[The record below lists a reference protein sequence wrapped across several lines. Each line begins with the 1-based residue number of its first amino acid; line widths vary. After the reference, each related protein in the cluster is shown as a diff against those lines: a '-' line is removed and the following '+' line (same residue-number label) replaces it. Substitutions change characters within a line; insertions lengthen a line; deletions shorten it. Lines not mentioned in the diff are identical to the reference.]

1 MDINSASISLRKR
14 LTELVDAA
22 GSTRKAADVI
32 KAKFGYGPTHSAI
45 YKAINGAS
53 TSDFVLSCYI
63 TALEEQDLGQ
73 NKMGKI
79 ISVANQKGGVGKTTV
94 LVNAGLHMASLGKRV
109 LFLDIDPQN
118 NLVMCLA
125 PELAEDA
132 DFKKGVHPAHNINMF
147 EWEGDK
153 PFIPTPHR
161 ITDNVHIIGTSKL
174 SGNVT
179 QNSIYNLA
187 DSLDLIK
194 DSYDYVFIDSPP
206 SAGTLQ
212 HAALSIANA
221 LIIVSQPQK
230 LSVKGVEDLMTTV
243 RQVQRRMNP
252 DLKLLG
258 IVINQVK
265 RPASKAQTLHIDMLR
280 DKYGTLVF
288 NENLYD
294 TVRVTESMGE
304 GKSLSDYSSKSADD
318 FGFTAF
324 YNEFVERL
332 NKEVSNG

>member
-1 MDINSASISLRKR
+1 MNSNELRER
-14 LTELVDAA
+14 LEKLVNIA

-45 YKAINGAS
+45 YKAIKGSN
-53 TSDFVLSCYI
+53 TSDFVVSCYI
-63 TALEEQDLGQ
+63 AALEEQQLGQ
-73 NKMGKI
+73 KKMGKVV
-79 ISVANQKGGVGKTTV
+79 SVANQKGGVGKTTV
-94 LVNAGLHMASLGKRV
+94 LVNAGLHIASLGKKV

-118 NLVMCLA
+118 NLVISLA
-125 PELAEDA
+125 PDLAEHP
-132 DFKKGVHPAHNINMF
+132 DFKKGSHPAHNINMF
-147 EWEGDK
+147 EWEGNE
-153 PFIPTPHR
+153 PFMPIPYE
-161 ITDNVHIIGTSKL
+161 ISDNVHIIGTSKL

-194 DSYDYVFIDSPP
+194 DRYDYIFIDSPP

-212 HAALSIANA
+212 HAALSIADA

-230 LSVKGVEDLMTTV
+230 LSVKGVDDLMMTV

-265 RPASKAQTLHIDMLR
+265 RPPSKTQTVHVNLLR
-280 DKYGTLVF
+280 EQYGNLVF

-294 TVRVTESMGE
+294 TVRVTESMAQGMSMQE
-304 GKSLSDYSSKSADD
+304 FSAKAAQD
-318 FGFTAF
+318 FGFSGF
-324 YNEFVERL
+324 YDEFISRL
-332 NKEVSNG
+332 EKEVHNG